1 MDPDSFMGCLFERTP
16 IRLSLP
22 PFLSLSVSPRSRK
35 SVPPSRPDL
44 WPLEVSGAE
53 GRHLSSVPHIVL
65 TKCLPGSPTTS
76 KDPVRDLARLE
87 ESPSRDWSGHHTA
100 YRNLTSGER
109 HSEGFER
116 LPHWE
121 QEFKQE
127 VALLLTEL
135 EMRVVSPLEAQELRR
150 TAGEVLQTLIISP
163 QTKEVSEV
171 QLSERPVLVLF
182 REEKTVREAYKLLYS
197 FLESSKPVPKPRL
210 KSSHHPGLRGSLLE
224 ALRRGMET
232 GDYMLTLEHTDE
244 VKMTPEA
251 QQSLVNRTPESSG
264 STSCVDSLASQR
276 RASQDVR
283 RSTYRRLDSLEE
295 TIRELENTL
304 IEIGGH
310 PTAEELYTETTTMST
325 PVRTTGSP
333 TSETKRPPVP
343 PKPTS
348 LSTASTQVQCFHLL
362 CRLLL

>member
-1 MDPDSFMGCLFERTP
+1 
-16 IRLSLP
+16 
-22 PFLSLSVSPRSRK
+22 
-35 SVPPSRPDL
+35 
-44 WPLEVSGAE
+44 
-53 GRHLSSVPHIVL
+53 
-65 TKCLPGSPTTS
+65 
-76 KDPVRDLARLE
+76 
-87 ESPSRDWSGHHTA
+87 
-100 YRNLTSGER
+100 
-109 HSEGFER
+109 
-116 LPHWE
+116 
-121 QEFKQE
+121 
-127 VALLLTEL
+127 
-135 EMRVVSPLEAQELRR
+135 MRVVSPLEAQELRR

-210 KSSHHPGLRGSLLE
+210 KSSHHPGLQGSLLE

-264 STSCVDSLASQR
+264 STSCVDSLASRR

-310 PTAEELYTETTTMST
+310 PTTEELYTETTTMST

-333 TSETKRPPVP
+333 TSETKKPPVP